1 MVGLEAPPS
10 SLTYQGVVAFKQIH
24 LLLSKTPLAKKE
36 TVWWGGTTGVAGLQA
51 DTRNKEGEKKRTES
65 RNISKESWE

>member
-1 MVGLEAPPS
+1 MVGREHPPP

-36 TVWWGGTTGVAGLQA
+36 TVWCGGTTGIEGLQA
-51 DTRNKEGEKKRTES
+51 DIGNKEGEKKNR
-65 RNISKESWE
+65 K